1 MKNIYLLKII
11 YNELRYKVILVIQI
25 HFLNASY
32 IVRLKYTLAKGPIN
46 PSICQNGNKTTIV
59 VACHPYGKIHKRLI
73 YIILRLQETSQR
85 NIYLHAQRPL

>member
-32 IVRLKYTLAKGPIN
+32 IVRLKYTFAKGPIN
-46 PSICQNGNKTTIV
+46 PSICQNGNKSTIV
-59 VACHPYGKIHKRLI
+59 VAYGKIHKRLI
-73 YIILRLQETSQR
+73 YIILRLQETSRR
-85 NIYLHAQRPL
+85 NIYLHARRPL